1 MEQTRAVRVESEA
14 NADLESGPST
24 SQLKNMFKELLDE
37 TKQDILTQVQ
47 DNINHIYSD
56 FEMVTLDN
64 EVADSL
70 AGVSDPGLT
79 DKIESF
85 VQPVQADTL
94 PDDQGSSSVDAS
106 FQTLA
111 DEFSVSERTSAPI
124 SIGLAEIVNG
134 LLKDKL
140 PKEKL
145 QEVQPKYVRPENCPN
160 LVPPKV
166 NKQIWQQMRQDTRNT
181 DSALQKAQ
189 GLMIAGLCAVLE
201 VCNKSVGDQK
211 RILAHS
217 AVLLLA
223 ANREF
228 NLKRRDLIRP
238 DLNKHYGSLC
248 NPSVAISAQ
257 LFGDDLNK
265 EVEEVTKSNKLSG
278 KVTFKPHSNY
288 RFEPYKLSCGRGT
301 RGRGR
306 FHQAE
311 AEHILF

>member
-1 MEQTRAVRVESEA
+1 
-14 NADLESGPST
+14 
-24 SQLKNMFKELLDE
+24 
-37 TKQDILTQVQ
+37 
-47 DNINHIYSD
+47 
-56 FEMVTLDN
+56 MVTLDN
-64 EVADSL
+64 EVAGSL

-79 DKIESF
+79 GKIESF

-111 DEFSVSERTSAPI
+111 DEFSVSERTSVPI

-201 VCNKSVGDQK
+201 VFNKSVGDLK
-211 RILAHS
+211 RILTHS
-217 AVLLLA
+217 TVLLLA

-248 NPSVAISAQ
+248 NPSMAISTQ
-257 LFGDDLNK
+257 LLTLGMILTRKWKRLQNLINLAVELPLNQ
-265 EVEEVTKSNKLSG
+265 VPIIDSSPISYPVPGALVGVAVFISPL
-278 KVTFKPHSNY
+278 
-288 RFEPYKLSCGRGT
+288 
-301 RGRGR
+301 
-306 FHQAE
+306 AE
-311 AEHILF
+311 AEHVLF